1 MKEEQADNQSEES
14 SVQSFITNYIIVERH
29 TTSESNKELS
39 DDVNPDG
46 QKKVE
51 SHLVEFLEIKDAS
64 EIRAKGIHSKQ
75 LTDVEIQK
83 SETEGDCILK
93 F

>member
-1 MKEEQADNQSEES
+1 MKEGQADHQSEES

-39 DDVNPDG
+39 DDVDLDG

-51 SHLVEFLEIKDAS
+51 SQLEEFLEIKDAS

-75 LTDVEIQK
+75 PTDVEIQK